1 MRKNYNSL
9 KSSLNSKHELII
21 LASATKLN
29 PLLRASK
36 NVFTWASFLGLRL
49 PVGGLICL
57 VDWLDTGCCISH
69 LFFIHVDILV
79 VFVFFLLF
87 ICLLRKVVRN
97 LSFHMILAEDSHL
110 VLNVTFEGVCAGTW
124 LLILLPC
131 CRRLLREGSQIK
143 LGDQL

>member
-9 KSSLNSKHELII
+9 KSNLNSKHELNI

-69 LFFIHVDILV
+69 LFFIHVDLSGFVSSELGQRYGVLV
-79 VFVFFLLF
+79 QL
-87 ICLLRKVVRN
+87 
-97 LSFHMILAEDSHL
+97 D
-110 VLNVTFEGVCAGTW
+110 EGRRA
-124 LLILLPC
+124 LPRPRPC
-131 CRRLLREGSQIK
+131 V
-143 LGDQL
+143 